1 MGNTPRR
8 GEPAV
13 RPGGSGDGTAA
24 ATTRTL
30 GRGLLFPGPQ
40 APLSHFGVTLLRH
53 STTTALRYALYQLG
67 LPLPDRPPVRIVGL
81 RLLFDGRA
89 LAAALAQTAGGAEV
103 AAAVADP
110 GGEGR
115 LPRGA
120 ARLGAAVRFH
130 RARQAVTPPPR
141 RPALPADL
149 DAPPAALWTAL
160 RERLSRRASALNEAF
175 LAELLAALARRRR
188 RAGGTVV
195 PPAMSREAARLLA
208 GRPARLERLGPPDLL
223 RPSWAE
229 DPAALRTE
237 TGTEFRA
244 EFGACPL
251 FSFRRRGRFR
261 EAWREVLDELRPLFL
276 ALAGGAARRGLIERP
291 EDAFFLPFDLGA
303 DLALPGRPAW
313 LAPAVAANRREHER
327 WTGEPDP
334 TAPESE
340 AGRELWP
347 AAPLWPL
354 E

>member
-13 RPGGSGDGTAA
+13 RPGGSASGQGGASTLK
-24 ATTRTL
+24 L
-30 GRGLLFPGPQ
+30 GRALLFPGPQ

-53 STTTALRYALYQLG
+53 SASTALRYALYQLG
-67 LPLPDRPPVRIVGL
+67 LPPPERPPVRILAL
-81 RLLFDGRA
+81 RLLFDRDA
-89 LAAALAQTAGGAEV
+89 LAGSVGDGPGGEEI
-103 AAAVADP
+103 AAAVVDP
-110 GGEGR
+110 GGAGR
-115 LPRGA
+115 LPPGA

-130 RARQAVTPPPR
+130 RARQAVTLPPR

-188 RAGGTVV
+188 RAGGAVV
-195 PPAMSREAARLLA
+195 PATMSREAARLLA

-229 DPAALRTE
+229 DPAAVRKG

-261 EAWREVLDELRPLFL
+261 EAWREVLDELRPLYL
-276 ALAGGAARRGLIERP
+276 ALAAAAARRGMLERT

-327 WTGEPDP
+327 WSGEPDP
-334 TAPESE
+334 TAPEAE
-340 AGRELWP
+340 ASPDLWP

-354 E
+354 A